1 MKDQLSNLFSQ
12 AIDSLREQQ
21 IVPSDH
27 EVTIGFDRTRQKE
40 HGDFACNIAMMLAKP
55 ARMNPR
61 KLAEMIVEAIPS
73 DDLIAKIEIAGPGF
87 INVFLNDEAHL
98 SVLGTVLQTTD
109 KYGLA

>member
-1 MKDQLSNLFSQ
+1 MKDQLSSLFSQ

-27 EVTIGFDRTRQKE
+27 EVTIGFERTRQKE
-40 HGDFACNIAMMLAKP
+40 HGDFASNIAMMLAKP

-61 KLAEMIVEAIPS
+61 KLAEMIVEAIPN
-73 DDLIAKIEIAGPGF
+73 DDLIVKIDIAGPGF

-98 SVLGTVLQTTD
+98 AVLGTVLKSAENT
-109 KYGLA
+109 G